1 LTSLP
6 LVLRAKLS
14 GDGVRINDVK
24 PGVVW
29 TSQTEDFLTDPE
41 SRARVAGSIPMNR
54 VSMPDE
60 IAKPIVWLLSEEASL
75 VSGCLLE
82 VSGGGFVIGSEGGM
96 ARFPSSNQTGQ

>member
-1 LTSLP
+1 
-6 LVLRAKLS
+6 
-14 GDGVRINDVK
+14 
-24 PGVVW
+24 
-29 TSQTEDFLTDPE
+29 
-41 SRARVAGSIPMNR
+41 
-54 VSMPDE
+54 MPDE